1 MIIEKIVGPDGCVI
15 FDIWKTDY
23 FQEKTYEKRND
34 AKLLQK
40 EKEEKERKE
49 ESSRFRSFI
58 APIVKINKLFP
69 KKQFMILLKENILI
83 LGE

>member
-23 FQEKTYEKRND
+23 FQEKTYEERKD
-34 AKLLQK
+34 VKLLQK
-40 EKEEKERKE
+40 KEKEQE

>member
-1 MIIEKIVGPDGCVI
+1 MVIEKIVGPDGCVI

-23 FQEKTYEKRND
+23 FQEKTYEERKD
-34 AKLLQK
+34 VKLLQK
-40 EKEEKERKE
+40 KEKEQE